1 MRVLIA
7 CTAIALTFGMSS
19 LALAACS
26 PEEAQAKALEFSQ
39 VLQSKAQK
47 DPSGYA
53 QVMQEL
59 QPELTQLQQKQD
71 IDALCAFYDK
81 AIAKLQ

>member
-7 CTAIALTFGMSS
+7 CTAIALTFGLSS

-39 VLQSKAQK
+39 VLQTKAQK

-81 AIAKLQ
+81 AIAKLK

>member
-1 MRVLIA
+1 MKMWIA
-7 CTAIALTFGMSS
+7 GTALALTFGMSS

-39 VLQSKAQK
+39 VLQTKAQK
-47 DPSGYA
+47 DPNGYA

-81 AIAKLQ
+81 AIAKLK